1 MTTAYYD
8 YYVLKTNETAND
20 YSQLV
25 EFIDVLNNT
34 SADDFP
40 TELEPLFD
48 VDDGLQGLALN
59 NLFVNLDSYNGSAH
73 NYYVYD
79 RDDTGKITHIP
90 WDTNES
96 FGRFLMFMAP
106 GEDPLELDPF
116 WLPTA
121 TRPGER

>member
-1 MTTAYYD
+1 M
-8 YYVLKTNETAND
+8 
-20 YSQLV
+20 
-25 EFIDVLNNT
+25 
-34 SADDFP
+34 
-40 TELEPLFD
+40 
-48 VDDGLQGLALN
+48 N

-79 RDDTGKITHIP
+79 RDDTGQITHIP

-96 FGRFLMFMAP
+96 FGRFLMFVDR

-121 TRPGER
+121 TRPGENEERPLMENLWANDDYSNDYLLLSNRCWIQVSTRQR